1 MKNPMYAAKYG
12 LAVAAIAV
20 APLAFAS
27 PALAQPS
34 GPGQIDAAEQAI
46 KADGKYAVL
55 VSTAQHLDAAI
66 TTGRSMR
73 ARSQA
78 IQFQI
83 VACGQVVKE
92 IATSAAVADSVRQAV
107 RGDGIAVVVC
117 GMSVNQLKVVP
128 AALPPEAPTTENGLV
143 YLFGLQE
150 QGFETI
156 AL

>member
-1 MKNPMYAAKYG
+1 MTTPMYAAKYG
-12 LAVAAIAV
+12 RGHGGRPDGLR
-20 APLAFAS
+20 L
-27 PALAQPS
+27 PAWAQLP
-34 GPGQIDAAEQAI
+34 GPVRIDAAEQAI

-66 TTGRSMR
+66 TTGRSMH
-73 ARSQA
+73 ARSRA

-83 VACGQVVKE
+83 VARGQVVKE

-117 GMSVNQLKVVP
+117 GMSVNQLKVDP

-143 YLFGLQE
+143 YPFGLQE

>member
-1 MKNPMYAAKYG
+1 MYAARYG
-12 LAVAAIAV
+12 LAVGAIAV

-27 PALAQPS
+27 PALAQPP
-34 GPGQIDAAEQAI
+34 GAGQIDTTEHAI
-46 KADGKYAVL
+46 EADGKYAVL

-66 TTGRSMR
+66 ATGRSMR
-73 ARSQA
+73 TRNQA

-92 IATSAAVADSVRQAV
+92 IATSATVAESVRQAV
-107 RGDGIAVVVC
+107 RDGIAVVVC
-117 GMSVNQLKVVP
+117 GMSVNQLKVDP
-128 AALPPEAPTTENGLV
+128 ANLPPEAPTTENGLI